1 MTCASSSVQTQEVTG
16 PGGVTVVMK
25 VSGTDDYSKN
35 THDCMAKFQ
44 LLMQAVS
51 NGPVK
56 TVDVMASD
64 GPWGRKLGIRLDGFS
79 GDGKRIL
86 GIYSEH
92 GRSPETMLFDYDVAS
107 GKVTLVSLAKD
118 VSRLNGIKC
127 GTGFAVA
134 GTTEMGAVVIEP
146 DSTDKCQSNFHWV
159 VTSAAGALKLLPKG
173 KEITGLYH
181 GE

>member
-1 MTCASSSVQTQEVTG
+1 MRKLLVLVVALAPVLGAQEVSMTCASSSVQTQEVTG

-56 TVDVMASD
+56 TVDVM
-64 GPWGRKLGIRLDGFS
+64 
-79 GDGKRIL
+79 
-86 GIYSEH
+86 
-92 GRSPETMLFDYDVAS
+92 
-107 GKVTLVSLAKD
+107 
-118 VSRLNGIKC
+118 
-127 GTGFAVA
+127 
-134 GTTEMGAVVIEP
+134 VIEP